1 MRSGQI
7 LKSQR
12 ETGSVLVIALL
23 IMVLLSFL
31 GVTLLTVASTEHSI
45 ASNSQWS
52 EGVLMA
58 ADAGVNKGV
67 NQLSA
72 NAQTSTAQINYTTI
86 GSEYAYRSGRRTGSA
101 APLTFVGSRTEAGY
115 SLAVGTGYNPSGYAF
130 HTYQINAVGGR
141 GLEPWRTAVREVEVQ
156 AEYGPI
162 AQ

>member
-31 GVTLLTVASTEHSI
+31 GVTLLTVASTEHTI

-52 EGVLMA
+52 EGALMA
-58 ADAGVNKGV
+58 ADAGVNKGI

-72 NAQTSTAQINYTTI
+72 NAQTSVAQINTTTI
-86 GSEYAYRSGRRTGSA
+86 GSGYTYRSGRRTGSA
-101 APLTFVGSRTEAGY
+101 APLTFVGTRTEAGY

-130 HTYQINAVGGR
+130 HTYQINAVGTG
-141 GLEPWRTAVREVEVQ
+141 GPSQTAAREVEVQ

>member
-1 MRSGQI
+1 MQSVQI

-12 ETGSVLVIALL
+12 ETGSILVIALL

-31 GVTLLTVASTEHSI
+31 GVTLLTVASTEHTI

-52 EGVLMA
+52 EGALMA
-58 ADAGVNKGV
+58 ADAGVNKGI

-72 NAQTSTAQINYTTI
+72 NAQTSSAQINLTTLGSYT
-86 GSEYAYRSGRRTGSA
+86 YRSGRRTGSA
-101 APLTFVGSRTEAGY
+101 APLTFVGTRTEAGY
-115 SLAVGTGYNPSGYAF
+115 SLAVGTGYNPSGYVF
-130 HTYQINAVGGR
+130 HSYQVNAVGTG
-141 GLEPWRTAVREVEVQ
+141 GPSQTAAREVEVQ

>member
-1 MRSGQI
+1 MQSVQI

-12 ETGSVLVIALL
+12 ETGSILVIALL

-52 EGVLMA
+52 EGALMA
-58 ADAGVNKGV
+58 ADAGVNKGI

-72 NAQTSTAQINYTTI
+72 NAQTSSAQINLTTLGSYT
-86 GSEYAYRSGRRTGSA
+86 YRSGRRTGSA
-101 APLTFVGSRTEAGY
+101 APLTFVGTRTEAGY
-115 SLAVGTGYNPSGYAF
+115 SLAVGTGYNPSGYVF
-130 HTYQINAVGGR
+130 HTYQVNAVGTG
-141 GLEPWRTAVREVEVQ
+141 GPSQTAAREVEVQ

>member
-31 GVTLLTVASTEHSI
+31 GVTLLTVASTEHTI

-52 EGVLMA
+52 EGALMA
-58 ADAGVNKGV
+58 ADAGVNKGI

-72 NAQTSTAQINYTTI
+72 NAQTSVAQINSTTI
-86 GSEYAYRSGRRTGSA
+86 GSGYTYRSGKRSGAA

-115 SLAVGTGYNPSGYAF
+115 SMAVGTGYNPSGYAF
-130 HTYQINAVGGR
+130 HTYQVNAVGAG
-141 GLEPWRTAVREVEVQ
+141 GPSQTASREVEVQ

>member
-31 GVTLLTVASTEHSI
+31 GVTLLTVASTEHTI
-45 ASNSQWS
+45 AANSQWS
-52 EGVLMA
+52 EGALMA
-58 ADAGVNKGV
+58 ADAGVNRGI

-72 NAQTSTAQINYTTI
+72 NAQTSIAQINLTTI
-86 GSEYAYRSGRRTGSA
+86 GSYAYRSGRRTGSA
-101 APLTFVGSRTEAGY
+101 APLTFIGARTEAGY
-115 SLAVGTGYNPSGYAF
+115 SLAVGTGYNPSGYVF
-130 HTYQINAVGGR
+130 HTYQVNAVGTG
-141 GLEPWRTAVREVEVQ
+141 GPSQTAAREVEVQ

>member
-1 MRSGQI
+1 MQSVQI

-12 ETGSVLVIALL
+12 ETGSILVIALL

-31 GVTLLTVASTEHSI
+31 GVTLLTVASTEHTI

-52 EGVLMA
+52 EGALMA
-58 ADAGVNKGV
+58 ADAGVNKGI

-72 NAQTSTAQINYTTI
+72 NAQTSAAQINLTTLGSYT
-86 GSEYAYRSGRRTGSA
+86 YRSGRRTGSA
-101 APLTFVGSRTEAGY
+101 APLTFVGTRTEAGY
-115 SLAVGTGYNPSGYAF
+115 SLAVGTGYNPSGYVF
-130 HTYQINAVGGR
+130 HTYQVNAVGTG
-141 GLEPWRTAVREVEVQ
+141 GPSQTAAREVEVQ

>member
-1 MRSGQI
+1 MQSVQI

-12 ETGSVLVIALL
+12 ETGSILVIALL

-52 EGVLMA
+52 EGALMA
-58 ADAGVNKGV
+58 ADAGVNKGI

-72 NAQTSTAQINYTTI
+72 NAQTSSAQINSTTLGSYT
-86 GSEYAYRSGRRTGSA
+86 YRSGRRTGAA
-101 APLTFVGSRTEAGY
+101 APLNFVGARTEAGY
-115 SLAVGTGYNPSGYAF
+115 SLAVGTGYNPSGYVF
-130 HTYQINAVGGR
+130 HTYQVNAVGTG
-141 GLEPWRTAVREVEVQ
+141 GPSQTAAREVEVQ

>member
-1 MRSGQI
+1 MQSVQI

-31 GVTLLTVASTEHSI
+31 GVTLLTVASTEHTI

-52 EGVLMA
+52 EGALMA
-58 ADAGVNKGV
+58 ADAGVNRGI

-72 NAQTSTAQINYTTI
+72 NAQLSVAQIDLTNI
-86 GSEYAYRSGRRTGSA
+86 GSGYTYRSGSRTGSA
-101 APLTFVGSRTEAGY
+101 APLTFVGTRTEAGY
-115 SLAVGTGYNPSGYAF
+115 SLAVGTGYNPSGYVF
-130 HTYQINAVGGR
+130 HTYQVNAVGTG
-141 GLEPWRTAVREVEVQ
+141 GPSQTAAREVEVQ

>member
-7 LKSQR
+7 LKLRR

-31 GVTLLTVASTEHSI
+31 GVTLLTVASTEHTI

-52 EGVLMA
+52 EGALMA
-58 ADAGVNKGV
+58 ADAGVNKGI

-72 NAQTSTAQINYTTI
+72 NAQTSVAQINTTTI
-86 GSEYAYRSGRRTGSA
+86 GSGYTYRSGKRTGSA
-101 APLTFVGSRTEAGY
+101 VPLTFVGSRTEAGY
-115 SLAVGTGYNPSGYAF
+115 SLSVGTGYNPSGYMF
-130 HTYQINAVGGR
+130 HTYQVNAVGTG
-141 GLEPWRTAVREVEVQ
+141 GPSQTAAREVEVQ